1 MKTIILTIIILFSFS
16 NVNAQETTFTETTKE
31 ESNNVKNTKIDFY
44 ETLIAVNNFDI
55 KIKKTKTVT
64 TTTATKTDFYKEL
77 MIKNGFTVDS
87 KESTRLASN
96 DKKEKDSIITDTTQI
111 TGLLP

>member
-16 NVNAQETTFTETTKE
+16 NVNAQETVAI
-31 ESNNVKNTKIDFY
+31 ESLKIEATDVKNTKVDFY

-55 KIKKTKTVT
+55 KIKKTKTAT
-64 TTTATKTDFYKEL
+64 TETKTDFYKAL
-77 MIKNGFTVDS
+77 MIKNGFTVDD
-87 KESTRLASN
+87 KKSTRLASN
-96 DKKEKDSIITDTTQI
+96 DKKEKDTIITDTTQI

>member
-16 NVNAQETTFTETTKE
+16 NVNAQEATSIEPTKE

-55 KIKKTKTVT
+55 KIKKTKTA
-64 TTTATKTDFYKEL
+64 TTATKTDFYKEL

-87 KESTRLASN
+87 KESTRLANN

>member
-16 NVNAQETTFTETTKE
+16 NVNAQETSSLQSTNEN
-31 ESNNVKNTKIDFY
+31 SNDVKNTKVDFY

-55 KIKKTKTVT
+55 KIKKIQT
-64 TTTATKTDFYKEL
+64 TTTETKTDFYKEL
-77 MIKNGFTVDS
+77 MIKNGFNINS
-87 KESTRLASN
+87 KENTRLANN
-96 DKKEKDSIITDTTQI
+96 DKKEKDTIITDTTQI